1 MEIISRFWT
10 RLSLSQKIV
19 LPFLAVCLGG
29 FMLGLLVVGY
39 WFTEGWE
46 QNLRREVEIFA
57 ERVHQ
62 DFQYEQQT
70 LEGQIK
76 LIANLDELEQAV
88 KGGDRVALL
97 QILLPLK
104 ASLGFDWIKV
114 VDTQGNILVD
124 ARKDLLNQARLI
136 DTAISNSASAGLGL
150 IDLVGVE
157 MGSRH
162 QVLLVTSYP
171 IKTERLLGG
180 LIVGR
185 LVNDTLL
192 QKIAAGSSKQLL
204 VLIGNQAIAS
214 TFLPEVNRFT
224 WQPPRPE
231 TPTLRMVLGQQE
243 YLAKSFAIAGSSL
256 SFSTVVLSGIASLE
270 TAKYMLW
277 LRLGLLFLLGGTIVT
292 IVGILIA
299 RAIARPV
306 RKFIRMTEEIAN
318 GNSTIRVPVN
328 SRDEVGQLG
337 RALNQMA
344 EQLAERGV
352 LNQQVQELQ
361 QTLHDLQKNQAKL
374 IQTEKMAA
382 LGQLIAGIAHEINTP
397 LGAIQASIGN
407 INSYLEQSLT
417 ELPPLLQSLS
427 SDRLTNFFTLLD
439 WAKQPKEMLS
449 SREERQL
456 KRSLK
461 QTLSE
466 QGIQS
471 ADALADTLSKMGINH
486 TLDPLL
492 PLLQDPDAH
501 GILETA
507 YHLSAIQNNSQN
519 IRLAVERAARI
530 VYALKTYV
538 RQDVSN
544 VPVSASVAAG
554 IDTVLTLYQNHIKRG
569 IEVIKNYGT
578 VKEILCYPEGL
589 FQVWSNLIGNAIQ
602 AMNYQGQLEIA
613 ILEKDGHIMVEIA
626 DSGCGIPPEIKKQI
640 FEPFFTTKPEGEGSG
655 LGLSIVSKI
664 VDKHRG
670 KIEVESQPGN
680 TVFRVWLPLNLGELE
695 EKSANQ

>member
-1 MEIISRFWT
+1 MGIISRFWT

-39 WFTEGWE
+39 WFTEGWQ

-157 MGSRH
+157 MGNKQ

-602 AMNYQGQLEIA
+602 AMNYQGQLA
-613 ILEKDGHIMVEIA
+613 IDLLEKDGHIMVEIA

-695 EKSANQ
+695 ER

>member
-1 MEIISRFWT
+1 VGIISRFWT

-39 WFTEGWE
+39 WFTEGWQ

-157 MGSRH
+157 MGNKQ

-602 AMNYQGQLEIA
+602 AMNYQGQLA
-613 ILEKDGHIMVEIA
+613 IDLLEKDGHIMVEIA

-695 EKSANQ
+695 ER

>member
-1 MEIISRFWT
+1 
-10 RLSLSQKIV
+10 
-19 LPFLAVCLGG
+19 
-29 FMLGLLVVGY
+29 MLGLLVVGY
-39 WFTEGWE
+39 WFTEGWQ

-157 MGSRH
+157 MGNKQ

-602 AMNYQGQLEIA
+602 AMNYQGQLA
-613 ILEKDGHIMVEIA
+613 IDLLEKDGHIMVEIA

-695 EKSANQ
+695 ER

>member
-1 MEIISRFWT
+1 
-10 RLSLSQKIV
+10 
-19 LPFLAVCLGG
+19 
-29 FMLGLLVVGY
+29 MLGLFVVGY

-46 QNLRREVEIFA
+46 HNLRREVEIFA

-62 DFQYEQQT
+62 DFQYEQKT

-76 LIANLDELEQAV
+76 LMADLDEFEQAV

-124 ARKDLLNQARLI
+124 VRHNWINQAKLM

-150 IDLVGVE
+150 SDLVGVE

-171 IKTERLLGG
+171 IKTDRLLGG

-185 LVNDTLL
+185 LVNDALL

-204 VLIGNQAIAS
+204 ALIGNEAIAS
-214 TFLPEVNRFT
+214 TFLPNGNPLT

-231 TPTLRMVLGQQE
+231 TPAVRVALGNEQ
-243 YLAKSFAIAGSSL
+243 YLAKSFAIAGSSE
-256 SFSTVVLSGIASLE
+256 SFSTVVLSEIDSLE

-299 RAIARPV
+299 GAIARPV
-306 RKFIRMTEEIAN
+306 LKFIRMTEELAN
-318 GNSTIRVPVN
+318 GNSTIRVPVK

-344 EQLAERGV
+344 EQLAERGI
-352 LNQQVQELQ
+352 LNQQVQELK

-382 LGQLIAGIAHEINTP
+382 LGQLVAGIAHEINTP
-397 LGAIQASIGN
+397 LGAIQASIDN
-407 INSYLEQSLT
+407 ITSYLEQSLT
-417 ELPPLLQSLS
+417 ELPPLFESLDR
-427 SDRLTNFFTLLD
+427 DRLTEFFTLLD

-466 QGIQS
+466 QGLEN
-471 ADALADTLSKMGINH
+471 ADALADTLSKMGIAN
-486 TLDPLL
+486 TLDPIL
-492 PLLQDPDAH
+492 PLLQDPDAPV
-501 GILETA
+501 ILETA
-507 YHLSAIQNNSQN
+507 YHLSAVQNNSQN

-530 VYALKTYV
+530 VYALKNYV
-538 RQDVSN
+538 RQDISN
-544 VPVSASVAAG
+544 VPVSASVPAG
-554 IDTVLTLYQNHIKRG
+554 IDTVLTLHQNQIKRG
-569 IEVIKNYGT
+569 IEVIKNYQT
-578 VKEILCYPEGL
+578 VAEILCYPEAL

-602 AMNYQGQLEIA
+602 AMNYQGQLAIA
-613 ILEKDGHIMVEIA
+613 LLEQDGHIMVEIA
-626 DSGCGIPPEIKKQI
+626 DSGAGIPPEIKNQI

-664 VDKHRG
+664 VEKHKGR
-670 KIEVESQPGN
+670 IEVESEPGN
-680 TVFRVWLPLNLGELE
+680 TVFRVWLPSNLGELE
-695 EKSANQ
+695 EKSAKL

>member
-1 MEIISRFWT
+1 MGIINRFWT

-88 KGGDRVALL
+88 KGGDRVAIL
-97 QILLPLK
+97 QIILPLK
-104 ASLGFDWIKV
+104 ASLKFDWIKV

-124 ARKDLLNQARLI
+124 VRHDWLNQARLM

-162 QVLLVTSYP
+162 QVLQVTSYP
-171 IKTERLLGG
+171 IKTDRLLGG

-185 LVNDTLL
+185 LVNDALL

-204 VLIGNQAIAS
+204 VLIGNEAIAS
-214 TFLPEVNRFT
+214 TFLPDNLLT

-231 TPTLRMVLGQQE
+231 TPTVRMVLGNQQ

-256 SFSTVVLSGIASLE
+256 SFSTVVLSPISSLE

-306 RKFIRMTEEIAN
+306 LKFIRMTEELAN
-318 GNSTIRVPVN
+318 GNSTIRVPVK

-352 LNQQVQELQ
+352 LDRQVQELQ

-407 INSYLEQSLT
+407 ITSYLEQSLT

-449 SREERQL
+449 LREERQL

-461 QTLSE
+461 QTFSE

-471 ADALADTLSKMGINH
+471 ADALADTLSKMGINN

-492 PLLQDPDAH
+492 PLLQDPDAPM
-501 GILETA
+501 ILETA

-569 IEVIKNYGT
+569 IEVTKNYQT
-578 VKEILCYPEGL
+578 VAEILCYPEGL

-602 AMNYQGQLEIA
+602 AMNYQGQLGIDL
-613 ILEKDGHIMVEIA
+613 LEKDGHIMVEIA

-670 KIEVESQPGN
+670 KIEVESEPGH
-680 TVFRVWLPLNLGELE
+680 TVFRVWLPINLGELE
-695 EKSANQ
+695 ER

>member
-1 MEIISRFWT
+1 
-10 RLSLSQKIV
+10 
-19 LPFLAVCLGG
+19 
-29 FMLGLLVVGY
+29 MLGLLVVGY